1 MSLSGFIRGH
11 HEEIISEFARFAKT
25 LMPPGPEMTEAELR
39 DHAEDILTAVVQDM
53 SIAQSSEEQSLKS
66 RGRGAAKTME
76 SSGTLHADDRIQHGF
91 TFRAVLSE
99 FRALR
104 ATVLRLYEKSGES
117 DLTDVRRFN
126 EAIDEA
132 MTVSMDRFAVQ
143 TDLFRDQF
151 IGVLSHD
158 LRTPL
163 GAVTTGAALLAV
175 PEDNPERRARVV
187 TRIMNSAQR
196 MERMIGDLL
205 DLTRTRLGG
214 SLPLKRQPADL
225 QQVCEE
231 AMMEIRAGQ
240 PEAVLRL
247 QVSGDLRGEW
257 DADRLEQVVS
267 NLVGNAIQHGN
278 GTPITLT
285 GQEQGN
291 SVTLTVHNGGPPIP
305 PEVLPYVF
313 EPLARGLAEGASH
326 SIGLGLFIARAI
338 VSAHGGHIQVSS
350 STDTGTTFTIALP
363 KAE

>member
-1 MSLSGFIRGH
+1 MG
-11 HEEIISEFARFAKT
+11 
-25 LMPPGPEMTEAELR
+25 
-39 DHAEDILTAVVQDM
+39 
-53 SIAQSSEEQSLKS
+53 IAQSPREQSLKS
-66 RGRGAAKTME
+66 RGRGTARTME
-76 SSGTLHADDRIQHGF
+76 PSGTLHADDRIKHGF
-91 TFRAVLSE
+91 AFRAVLAE

-132 MTVSMDRFAVQ
+132 MTESMDRFAVQ

-151 IGVLSHD
+151 VGVLSHD

-163 GAVTTGAALLAV
+163 GAVTAGAALLAAF
-175 PEDNPERRARVV
+175 EDNPERRARVV

-214 SLPLKRQPADL
+214 SLPLKRRPADL
-225 QQVCEE
+225 QQVCDEV
-231 AMMEIRAGQ
+231 MIEIRASHPQ
-240 PEAVLRL
+240 ALLRL

-278 GTPITLT
+278 GTPITLV
-285 GQEQGN
+285 GQEHGN

-313 EPLARGLAEGASH
+313 EPLARGGAEGASH

-338 VSAHGGHIQVSS
+338 VSAHGGHIRVRSS
-350 STDTGTTFTIALP
+350 ADTGTTFTIALP
-363 KAE
+363 KAV